1 LGHQWCPVRRT
12 GFLGELIVALRSLA
26 YTLVSMR
33 VDRATAM
40 TALPVMF
47 FFDALG
53 VGLVLMGYTV
63 TGLVVV
69 MLGGLAFL
77 GVCLYV
83 ERKRRPSE

>member
-1 LGHQWCPVRRT
+1 
-12 GFLGELIVALRSLA
+12 
-26 YTLVSMR
+26 MR

-53 VGLVLMGYTV
+53 VGLVLIGYTV

-83 ERKRRPSE
+83 ERKRRSPD

>member
-1 LGHQWCPVRRT
+1 
-12 GFLGELIVALRSLA
+12 
-26 YTLVSMR
+26 MR

-83 ERKRRPSE
+83 ERKRRPSG

>member
-1 LGHQWCPVRRT
+1 
-12 GFLGELIVALRSLA
+12 
-26 YTLVSMR
+26 MR

-53 VGLVLMGYTV
+53 VGLVLLGYTM

-69 MLGGLAFL
+69 LLGGLAFL

-83 ERKRRPSE
+83 ERKRRASG